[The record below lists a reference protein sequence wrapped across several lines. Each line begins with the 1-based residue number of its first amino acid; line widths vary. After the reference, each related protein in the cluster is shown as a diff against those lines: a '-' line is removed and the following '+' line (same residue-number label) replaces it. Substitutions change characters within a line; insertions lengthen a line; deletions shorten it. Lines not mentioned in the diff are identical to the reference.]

1 MTINSSLVLA
11 LDFHFLA
18 VKRIIMEMEIMSW
31 EVNPGISFSSSSN
44 AASGIS
50 FLVSDAALGRR

>member
-31 EVNPGISFSSSSN
+31 EVKIRGEVVN
-44 AASGIS
+44 
-50 FLVSDAALGRR
+50 R